1 MCGVGPEPPCE
12 IDPLNRPGLSEGRA
26 ARTVPESTRT
36 VPESISV
43 LEALRI
49 GAARVLDMH
58 LDDLQTLVIGHV
70 ERAGVD
76 ALLWDPMPGGSGL
89 LDHLCE
95 RFGEVAQAAREV
107 VDDCPSVCA
116 SSCID
121 CLRTFRNAYYHRYLD
136 RTAAASASTNGGG
149 FSLPVTRSR
158 RASRPPQP
166 PPRAR
171 RRCESRR
178 LPPAGR
184 ITAAPRTEAMPVNDA
199 ERKLR
204 HLLLAA
210 GFAEGIRG
218 EQIRLGRA
226 FGAATT
232 TSDVIYRT
240 EDHEPDEGVCI
251 YPDGLSRHLHGNP
264 ETAERDRSIRAW
276 LRSRGCEVVEIP
288 AHDLDD
294 EEAMVRHFRRL
305 AGYLGMREPRNRVS
319 DDRSWFHGREEQ
331 GAAQSHRLPDPA
343 GPGPR
348 ARIDSIAK

>member
-49 GAARVLDMH
+49 GPARVLDMH
-58 LDDLQTLVIGHV
+58 LDDLQILVIGHV

-107 VDDCPSVCA
+107 DDDCPSVCA

-136 RTAAASASTNGGG
+136 RTAARGRLDERGRLLAPGHET
-149 FSLPVTRSR
+149 
-158 RASRPPQP
+158 PPCQP
-166 PPRAR
+166 AT
-171 RRCESRR
+171 
-178 LPPAGR
+178 A
-184 ITAAPRTEAMPVNDA
+184 TAAPRTEAMPVNDA

-204 HLLLAA
+204 HLLLAT
-210 GFAEGIRG
+210 GFAEGICG

-251 YPDGLSRHLHGNP
+251 YLDGLSRHLHGNP
-264 ETAERDRSIRAW
+264 ETAERDRDIRAW
-276 LRSRGCEVVEIP
+276 LRSRGCEVVEVP

-305 AGYLGMREPRNRVS
+305 AGYLGMRELRNRVR

-348 ARIDSIAK
+348 ARVDSIAK